1 MSKTTKSN
9 FDTMSQTAFLTRIM
23 EMAQDSK
30 NLVKTKKL
38 VYVAAPWFD
47 DRASIL
53 LDLVKSIEKNV
64 SSTSKYKLYYPKD
77 NTNVDSPEHTFNDNV
92 AAITAS
98 DMVIALVSRKDVGT
112 AWEIGYA
119 NALGKKVYL
128 VGFDETCF
136 KSKTNLMLAF
146 SGKCFTMDK
155 LAEFLVDGYLDS
167 ADYLRVR
174 ESWEGLE

>member
-1 MSKTTKSN
+1 MSKSN
-9 FDTMSQTAFLTRIM
+9 FDTMTQTAFLNKIKNIA
-23 EMAQDSK
+23 EESK

-53 LDLVKSIEKNV
+53 LDLVKAIDKNV
-64 SSTSKYKLYYPKD
+64 SSTSKYKLYFPKD
-77 NTNVDSPEHTFNDNV
+77 HTNEDSPEDTFFLNTS
-92 AAITAS
+92 AIS
-98 DMVIALVSRKDVGT
+98 SSSMIIALVSRKDVGT

-119 NALGKKVYL
+119 KALNKPVYL
-128 VGFDETCF
+128 IGFDETCF

-146 SGKCFTMDK
+146 SGKCFTIDK

-167 ADYLRVR
+167 VDYLRVG
-174 ESWEGLE
+174 ETWEGLE